1 MQEHKYVGGFI
12 AAWYA
17 GDVSQQLPANLN
29 LFLGTVN
36 ALCMWKVCSACN
48 AVTIGSGVLGCL
60 IF

>member
-17 GDVSQQLPANLN
+17 GDVSQQLSANFN
-29 LFLGTVN
+29 LSLGTMI
-36 ALCMWKVCSACN
+36 ALESVFCLQRSHNWKC
-48 AVTIGSGVLGCL
+48 VLGCL